1 MRDYFVHKEPVLN
14 RRKAV
19 YGQELCFRKP
29 TTDIGDSEWNDV
41 RIDGEIVETI
51 GPIDGF
57 ERLTANRHSF
67 LNVDLAGLEHNIE
80 HGLPRRSVLQLA
92 ESEASD
98 KGLVFRS
105 TALKKLGFQLATDY
119 SILAGGPLPSHQVFD
134 IIRLDV
140 SAAPKDGL
148 VRVVSALKN
157 ASFKLLATGV
167 TGGTILEEC
176 RELDFDLFQGPFFLD
191 LSSAMAEP
199 ISHSQAALISL
210 SRDLK
215 QNRDIE
221 IIEQTFKGSPKLTFG
236 LLQLMNSA
244 YMGVRQKVTS
254 IRHAIA
260 LLGYAAL
267 EKWVVMLLFT
277 VDHGNDQT
285 NPLVEKAV
293 LRGMVM
299 DRLAKQT
306 GQKTVADSAFMTG
319 MLSLFTLLFDVKIE
333 KITEEMNL
341 GEEIKRALLSREG
354 MLGRLLSVTE
364 KMDRREY
371 TSMAAEL
378 EGSSITVLDV
388 LEAET
393 QSVFDCRSFFYRD

>member
-14 RRKAV
+14 RRRAV

-29 TTDIGDSEWNDV
+29 VSDVEKSEWADM
-41 RIDGEIVETI
+41 EINEEILETI
-51 GPIDGF
+51 GPIEGF

-67 LNVDLAGLEHNIE
+67 LSVDLNGLEHNIE
-80 HGLPRRSVLQLA
+80 HGLPRRSVLQLPQRDI
-92 ESEASD
+92 SEKNLA
-98 KGLVFRS
+98 LRAP
-105 TALKKLGFQLATDY
+105 ALKKLGFQLATDY
-119 SILAGGPLPSHQVFD
+119 SVSTGGSFPSRQVFD
-134 IIRLDV
+134 IIRMDV
-140 SAAPKDGL
+140 SAWPRDGL
-148 VRVVSALKN
+148 TRIIPSLKRE
-157 ASFKLLATGV
+157 SFKLLATHV
-167 TGGTILEEC
+167 SDTGAFEFCKELEFE
-176 RELDFDLFQGPFFLD
+176 LFQGPFFLD
-191 LSSAMAEP
+191 FASAPTEP
-199 ISHSQAALISL
+199 ISHSQTALISL

-221 IIEQTFKGSPKLTFG
+221 VIEQTFKGSPKLTFG

-299 DRLAKQT
+299 DRLAKQA
-306 GQKTVADSAFMTG
+306 GQKAVSDSAFMTG

-341 GEEIKRALLSREG
+341 GEEIKKALLAREG

-364 KMDRREY
+364 EMDKRDY
-371 TSMAAEL
+371 DAMAADL
-378 EGSSITVLDV
+378 KGSNITVLDV